1 MFCLLDIGSIVW
13 VIGWFVLYSSLT
25 LSAIYC
31 AGYLIF
37 KLIEIIRKELDR

>member
-1 MFCLLDIGSIVW
+1 MFCLIDLSGIVW
-13 VIGWFVLYSSLT
+13 VISAFILYTSLT

-37 KLIEIIRKELDR
+37 KLIEIIRKELDK

>member
-1 MFCLLDIGSIVW
+1 MFCLLDLAGVVW

-31 AGYLIF
+31 ALYIIL
-37 KLIEIIRKELDR
+37 KLIEVIRKELDL

>member
-1 MFCLLDIGSIVW
+1 MFCLLDLAGVVW
-13 VIGWFVLYSSLT
+13 VIGWFVLYSWLT

-37 KLIEIIRKELDR
+37 KLIEIIRKELDL

>member
-1 MFCLLDIGSIVW
+1 MFCLLDLAGVVW
-13 VIGWFVLYSSLT
+13 VISWFVLYSWLI

-37 KLIEIIRKELDR
+37 KLIEIIRKELDL

>member
-1 MFCLLDIGSIVW
+1 MLCLLDMAGVVW

-31 AGYLIF
+31 AGYLVF

>member
-1 MFCLLDIGSIVW
+1 MFCLLDLAGIAW
-13 VIGWFVLYSSLT
+13 VIGWFVLYSSIT

-31 AGYLIF
+31 AGYIIF

>member
-1 MFCLLDIGSIVW
+1 MLCLLDMAGVVW

>member
-1 MFCLLDIGSIVW
+1 MLCLLDLAGVVW